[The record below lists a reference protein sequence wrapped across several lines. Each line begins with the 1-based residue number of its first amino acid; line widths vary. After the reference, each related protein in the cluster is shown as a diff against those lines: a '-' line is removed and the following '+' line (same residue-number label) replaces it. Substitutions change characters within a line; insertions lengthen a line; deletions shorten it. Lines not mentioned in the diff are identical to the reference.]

1 MKFRLSSK
9 AALVIIAAMFILPL
23 ALAWL
28 MHSGVID
35 FKPGSA
41 RNLGEL
47 VQPPVPANWQDS
59 LVFVP
64 AVDKAPRDDP
74 SVFFDR
80 HWVILH
86 VIPSPCPSS
95 CLQAISALRQIHKAS
110 GRNQSRIRIALL
122 LQSGNQAETISNVG
136 EIYHLFRLVENPS
149 GNIRSILEDVAHN
162 FSTGAEGSSYL
173 IDPIGNI
180 MMFYEAGSD
189 PNKLKNDLK
198 RLLTW
203 SKLDK

>member
-1 MKFRLSSK
+1 MKFHLSSRT
-9 AALVIIAAMFILPL
+9 ALVFIAAMFILPL
-23 ALAWL
+23 VLAWL
-28 MHSGVID
+28 MQSGAID

-41 RNLGEL
+41 RNLGDL
-47 VQPPVPANWQDS
+47 VEPPVPADWEES
-59 LVFVP
+59 LIFVP
-64 AVDKAPRDDP
+64 AINNASRDEL

-95 CLQAISALRQIHKAS
+95 CLEAISALRQIHKAS

-122 LQSGNQAETISNVG
+122 LQSDNHPETISRVG
-136 EIYHLFRLVENPS
+136 EIYHLFQLAENPN
-149 GNIRSILEDVAHN
+149 GNIRSILEDVANN
-162 FSTGAEGSSYL
+162 FSTRAEGSSYL

-189 PNKLKNDLK
+189 PNNLKNDLK

>member
-1 MKFRLSSK
+1 MKFHLSSRT
-9 AALVIIAAMFILPL
+9 ALVLIAAMFILPL
-23 ALAWL
+23 VLAWL
-28 MHSGVID
+28 MQSGAID
-35 FKPGSA
+35 FKPESA
-41 RNLGEL
+41 RNLGDL
-47 VQPPVPANWQDS
+47 VEPPVPADWEES
-59 LVFVP
+59 LIFVP
-64 AVDKAPRDDP
+64 AINNASRDEL

-95 CLQAISALRQIHKAS
+95 CLEAISALRQIHKAS

-122 LQSGNQAETISNVG
+122 LQSDNHPETISRVG
-136 EIYHLFRLVENPS
+136 EIYHLFQLAENPN
-149 GNIRSILEDVAHN
+149 GNIRSILEDVANN
-162 FSTGAEGSSYL
+162 FSTRAEGSSYL

-189 PNKLKNDLK
+189 PNNLKNDLK